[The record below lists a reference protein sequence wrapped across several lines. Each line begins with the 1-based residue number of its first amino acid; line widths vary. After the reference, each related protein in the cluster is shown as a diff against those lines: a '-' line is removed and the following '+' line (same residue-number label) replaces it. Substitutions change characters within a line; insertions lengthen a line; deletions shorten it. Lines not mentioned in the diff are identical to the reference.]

1 MVDDGTVDEFPE
13 LGLSRQE
20 HPNIR
25 VRNYQLRA
33 KGENQPLVVLH
44 AAHQT
49 DSAPVLL
56 NWKADFSEPLLHMTT
71 DTGETN
77 SLVKAIRKHA
87 PKDALVLA
95 WWDNSR
101 RLKLLTGNKVLFDQN
116 LAQPL
121 MLPAAWR
128 RYQGAIGKLEQAF
141 WDIEVSPGGNRLFD
155 RFVEAMLASGSVG
168 TEKLKDLTGG
178 REAYLV
184 VDMRDAYKLGNLYPD
199 RFGIGF
205 KDFTKSGDV
214 HGSAGTIK
222 NWLHDMGY
230 EGYAIQSISGNV
242 LRVFFFT
249 DKNSQH
255 TLLANLLPF
264 TTSNPIDFKEMEL
277 VYQHKS
283 YWIYRLN
290 VVKKGV
296 VRTDP
301 IPSGASG

>member
-1 MVDDGTVDEFPE
+1 
-13 LGLSRQE
+13 
-20 HPNIR
+20 
-25 VRNYQLRA
+25 
-33 KGENQPLVVLH
+33 
-44 AAHQT
+44 
-49 DSAPVLL
+49 
-56 NWKADFSEPLLHMTT
+56 
-71 DTGETN
+71 
-77 SLVKAIRKHA
+77 
-87 PKDALVLA
+87 
-95 WWDNSR
+95 
-101 RLKLLTGNKVLFDQN
+101 
-116 LAQPL
+116 
-121 MLPAAWR
+121 
-128 RYQGAIGKLEQAF
+128 
-141 WDIEVSPGGNRLFD
+141 
-155 RFVEAMLASGSVG
+155 MLASGSVG